1 MTEQRIPKNKNNRI
15 LFQLKIAASNI
26 KRTFTCSLI
35 CTITASLVLIL
46 INTLVLNHQPEL
58 TKFVLP
64 GAFYAVGTGAF
75 SFMLFM
81 LMKRQMKEYYDR
93 ASFLALAFNFIYLCY
108 LSVLSMKE
116 LNSLAFY
123 CVGVVLVSYT
133 IYVGNTI
140 SVVATGIELAGL
152 LVIVL
157 ISSKLGV
164 QVQFSQIVIII
175 VTHAF
180 SFLLSRDIFRMKTE
194 LTRQEFRAEREMKQA
209 EIDPL
214 TGLINRRGLEREIEP
229 ILAICQ
235 KQGDSVG
242 VMIIDIDHFKAY
254 NDGFGHMQGDE
265 CLKLVAKSI
274 DTSVGEY
281 GYASRIGGEE
291 FLVFM
296 YGMTFGEMISLAE
309 KVRRDVEGMRLQHA
323 TAPGAV
329 VTISVGCD
337 VEVASSDISFN
348 GLYGKADKL
357 LYKAKTTGRNRVI
370 SNKKV
375 VPVKQ

>member
-1 MTEQRIPKNKNNRI
+1 MTERRTPKNKNNRM
-15 LFQLKIAASNI
+15 LFTLKIAASNVQ
-26 KRTFTCSLI
+26 RTFMCSMI
-35 CTITASLVLIL
+35 CTVTASIVLIL
-46 INTLVLNHQPEL
+46 INTLVLNHQPAL

-64 GAFYAVGTGAF
+64 GAFYAVGTAAF
-75 SFMLFM
+75 AVLLFTVM
-81 LMKRQMKEYYDR
+81 RKQAKEYYDR
-93 ASFLALAFNFIYLCY
+93 VSFLALIFNFYYLCY
-108 LSVLSMKE
+108 LSVISMKE
-116 LNSLAFY
+116 LHSLAFY
-123 CVGVVLVSYT
+123 CVGVLLVGYT
-133 IYVGNTI
+133 MYVTNVI
-140 SVVATGIELAGL
+140 AVIIAFMELAGL
-152 LVIVL
+152 LAVVM
-157 ISSKLGV
+157 ISANMGV
-164 QVQFSQIVIII
+164 ELEFSQIVIVIAS
-175 VTHAF
+175 HAF
-180 SFLLSRDIFRMKTE
+180 SFIMSRDIFDMKTR

-229 ILAICQ
+229 ILELCQ
-235 KQGDSVG
+235 RQGDSVG

-274 DTSVGEY
+274 DNSVGEY
-281 GYASRIGGEE
+281 GFASRIGGEE

-309 KVRRDVEGMRLQHA
+309 KVRRDVEALRLQHA
-323 TAPGAV
+323 TGPGAV

-337 VEVASSDISFN
+337 VETASSDVSFN

-375 VPVKQ
+375 VPVK